1 MGDAHVGQIDVMVA
15 GMIPVANV
23 EAKVLH
29 AAAPVAPQQF
39 NPENS
44 RLFARLRVLSPE
56 TRTGVFYWRKARVS
70 KRSYVVKAALGGTDR
85 ETELAAYRR
94 RDQPS
99 LKRPLRATVR
109 GLPDSQGSPRG
120 RAGRMCHRQGSHE
133 SRR

>member
-1 MGDAHVGQIDVMVA
+1 MGGAHVGQIDVMVA

-56 TRTGVFYWRKARVS
+56 TRMGVFHWRKARVS
-70 KRSYVVKAALGGTDR
+70 KRSYVVKAALRGTDRETDR
-85 ETELAAYRR
+85 ETELSVYR
-94 RDQPS
+94 PS
-99 LKRPLRATVR
+99 DRSGLKRPLRAAVR
-109 GLPDSQGSPRG
+109 
-120 RAGRMCHRQGSHE
+120 C
-133 SRR
+133 